1 MVRPNGLGKDS
12 GGDSKDSRRSGGVQL
27 HMCAG
32 LAVGSRAVSLSELLA
47 EQPGNLPVTSL
58 SVSNVPDRLVPG

>member
-1 MVRPNGLGKDS
+1 MTVKTAGGLEEFNCIC
-12 GGDSKDSRRSGGVQL
+12 VQGWL
-27 HMCAG
+27 WDA
-32 LAVGSRAVSLSELLA
+32 RAVSLSELLA